1 MFLLHFLPDWLLSA
15 VVNTVLVV
23 GAVLTVLSWFTKW
36 IPLITQYRVPAQVI
50 GMVMLTAGV
59 YFKGGESAEMAWRE
73 RVAEQQQKIAQAQA
87 QSSQA
92 NQLLQQE
99 LTKSKQ
105 LTEKVK
111 DANKQ
116 TIQANAE
123 QIDRECRVPDVAIRL
138 HNSSSRNEIPRSA
151 AGTATALPR
160 TGTGTGK

>member
-1 MFLLHFLPDWLLSA
+1 MFLLHFLPDWLLTWFITGILTA
-15 VVNTVLVV
+15 
-23 GAVLTVLSWFTKW
+23 GAVLTAASYLTRWLPFIQPYRAAAQAVGVVL
-36 IPLITQYRVPAQVI
+36 LV
-50 GMVMLTAGV
+50 LGV
-59 YFKGGESAEMAWRE
+59 YFKGGESAERAWRE
-73 RVAEQQQKIAQAQA
+73 RVAEQQQRIKIAEA

-111 DANKQ
+111 DAAKQ

-151 AGTATALPR
+151 AGTATALPSS
-160 TGTGTGK
+160 GSSTGK